1 MSDATDPNAPIPP
14 APAPEPAAEAAP
26 PPPPPPPRPKP
37 LDDAALDLL
46 FREARTHYRWSG
58 RDVTDETLRKLY
70 DLVKMGPTSANSS
83 PARFVFIRSDEGK
96 GKLKAAL
103 SPGNVEKTMTAPVTV
118 IVAYD
123 TAFYDHLGYLYPYA
137 PDARSWFANNWSLGD
152 ETAQRNGALQ
162 GAYLIMAARA
172 LGLDVGPM
180 SGFDRL
186 KVDDAFFPGSTWRS
200 NFLVNL
206 GYGELTQF
214 KPRLPRLSFDEA
226 ARLE

>member
-1 MSDATDPNAPIPP
+1 MSDANDPNAVLPP
-14 APAPEPAAEAAP
+14 APEAAP
-26 PPPPPPPRPKP
+26 PPPPPPPAPAPRPAP
-37 LDDAALDLL
+37 LDDAGLDLL

-58 RDVTDETLRKLY
+58 RDVTDGTLRKLY
-70 DLVKMGPTSANSS
+70 DLVKMGPTSANTC
-83 PARFVFIRSDEGK
+83 PGRFVFVRSDDGK
-96 GKLKAAL
+96 AKLKGAL

-123 TAFYDHLGYLYPYA
+123 TAFYDHLPYLYPQA
-137 PDARSWFANNWSLGD
+137 DARSWFANNWSLGD
-152 ETAQRNGALQ
+152 ETAQRNSALQ

-186 KVDDAFFPGSTWRS
+186 KVDDAFFAGTTWRS

-206 GYGELTQF
+206 GYGEATEH
-214 KPRLPRLSFDEA
+214 KPRNPRLSFDEA

>member
-1 MSDATDPNAPIPP
+1 MSDQPDPNAPVPP
-14 APAPEPAAEAAP
+14 APEAMAAPEP
-26 PPPPPPPRPKP
+26 PPPPSPPSPRPSP
-37 LDDAALDLL
+37 LDEAGLDLV
-46 FREARTHYRWSG
+46 FRNARTHYRWSG

-83 PARFVFIRSDEGK
+83 PARFVFVRSDDGK
-96 GKLKAAL
+96 AKLKAAL
-103 SPGNVEKTMTAPVTV
+103 SPGNIEKTMTAPVTV

-123 TAFYDHLGYLYPYA
+123 TAFYDHLGYLYPHA

-172 LGLDVGPM
+172 MGLDVGPM

-206 GYGELTQF
+206 GYSDGSEQ

>member
-1 MSDATDPNAPIPP
+1 MSDANTPNAVLPP
-14 APAPEPAAEAAP
+14 APEAAP
-26 PPPPPPPRPKP
+26 PPPPPPPRPAP
-37 LDDAALDLL
+37 LDDAGLDLL
-46 FREARTHYRWSG
+46 FRNARTHYVWSG
-58 RDVTDETLRKLY
+58 RDVTDETLRRLY

-83 PARFVFIRSDEGK
+83 PARFVFIRTDEGK
-96 GKLKAAL
+96 AKLKAAL

-123 TAFYDHLGYLYPYA
+123 TAFYDHLPYLYPGA
-137 PDARSWFANNWSLGD
+137 DARSWFANNWSLGD

-162 GAYLIMAARA
+162 GAYLILAARA
-172 LGLDVGPM
+172 LGLDAGPM

-206 GYGELTQF
+206 GYGATTEH